1 MGAVCF
7 ALKMPQR
14 FFSKSND
21 LFDLNLKR
29 IPEIYWL
36 MKHLMCVPMTYQL
49 ETVRLQE
56 RNTLFGE
63 HWPRGLNN
71 SLCYLHH

>member
-1 MGAVCF
+1 MIHIHLNPPLVYGGSLFCSKDAPTPF
-7 ALKMPQR
+7 L
-14 FFSKSND
+14 SKSND
-21 LFDLNLKR
+21 LFDLNLKL

-56 RNTLFGE
+56 RNTLLVGE
-63 HWPRGLNN
+63 H
-71 SLCYLHH
+71 